1 MTTGASK
8 TLAIQNLA
16 STIRVLALV
25 VGWVRL
31 INAFKQKSAIP
42 DDASPSEG
50 YLPLPHKKQRG
61 RPPSQ
66 ATLQKREFNA
76 KRPTWA
82 WTGASKKALPI
93 QTDLLKALQNYW
105 QLLREDYGLD
115 HITMPDALALK
126 VISLDEQRIDAL
138 HAGTPP
144 SPQYLRDKA
153 EVDAELEITRK
164 RIWEGAS
171 DGGTKPRRPDG
182 FGVFNKKFPGLLDQL
197 KNRGI
202 VYKAAIRKIE
212 QAGISS
218 VPSDRTLRRWMQQ
231 ISDMNSR
238 KN

>member
-1 MTTGASK
+1 MTTTASK
-8 TLAIQNLA
+8 ALAIQNLA

-31 INAFKQKSAIP
+31 INAFEQRSAIP
-42 DDASPSEG
+42 DDHPESEK

-82 WTGASKKALPI
+82 STGASKKALPI
-93 QTDLLKALQNYW
+93 QTDLLRALQHYW
-105 QLLREDYGLD
+105 QLLRQDYGLD
-115 HITMPDALALK
+115 HITMPDALVLK
-126 VISLDEQRIDAL
+126 VIALDEQRIDAL

-153 EVDAELEITRK
+153 EVDAELEIIRK
-164 RIWEGAS
+164 RIREGAS
-171 DGGTKPRRPDG
+171 AGGTKPRSPDG
-182 FGVFNKKFPGLLDQL
+182 FGAFNKKVPGLLNQL
-197 KNRGI
+197 KNREI
-202 VYKAAIRKIE
+202 VYKKAIRKIE
-212 QAGISS
+212 QAGVSS

-231 ISDMNSR
+231 ISDMNLHQ
-238 KN
+238 K